1 MMAFIFKESTCTK
14 CGAKV
19 LLSDDQILKIENAF
33 GQGVSR
39 CGLYCYKCC
48 LKTEHT
54 IRNQIMSH
62 ETLNPELNGMTPT
75 NEWASLSDLMAVAL
89 PALMETKEELFGLSE
104 LRARVEL
111 AKVFVVHTKEGIVF
125 EKTSFEAVWAAVAG
139 TENPENGANS
149 GENS

>member
-1 MMAFIFKESTCTK
+1 MKVICSKCSKET
-14 CGAKV
+14 
-19 LLSDDQILKIENAF
+19 LLSVEQFEKIERYN
-33 GQGVSR
+33 GPGVSR
-39 CGLYCYKCC
+39 CGLYCIQCG
-48 LKTEHT
+48 LTIEHS
-54 IRNQIMSH
+54 IRKDTMSQ

-75 NEWASLSDLMAVAL
+75 NEGASLSDLMVVAL